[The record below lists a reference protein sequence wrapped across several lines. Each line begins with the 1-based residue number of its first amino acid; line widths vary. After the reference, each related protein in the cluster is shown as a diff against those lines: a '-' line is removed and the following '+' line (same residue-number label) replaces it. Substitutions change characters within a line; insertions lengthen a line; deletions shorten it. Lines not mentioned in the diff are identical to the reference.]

1 MAKSTSSHAAH
12 TRRPSKIRPVQIAQM
27 RVPPALV
34 TQREFSVAQ
43 GDRLATDLDLNKL
56 GFPIVNYR
64 DGVHWLVDGQH
75 RVYALK
81 KNGFGEDQLDCE
93 VYENLTDK
101 EMAEIFLGRDQRRPV
116 SPFDKFFVAC
126 TAQYTREVAVRRSVE
141 TQGLRIGR
149 NKEENTIGAIGA
161 LLKVY
166 DRAGNGHLGEVIV
179 SQVCRTLK
187 GAYGGDAAA
196 FDASMIEGLGLVYNR
211 YNGRTSE
218 KDLASRLASY
228 SNGVRGVIRRA
239 ETQRLRTGN
248 LKAQCIA
255 SVVVEIYNRGMGPR
269 ANDRLPSWWKE
280 AEE

>member
-1 MAKSTSSHAAH
+1 MAKSASYSPQ
-12 TRRPSKIRPVQIAQM
+12 TRRPSKIRSVAIAQM

-34 TQREFSVAQ
+34 TQREFSQAQ
-43 GDRLATDLDLNKL
+43 GDRLAADLDLNKL
-56 GFPIVNYR
+56 GFPIVNFR

-75 RVYALK
+75 RIYALK
-81 KNGFGEDQLDCE
+81 LNGFGEDVLECE

-116 SPFDKFFVAC
+116 SPFDKFHVAC
-126 TAQYTREVAVRRSVE
+126 TAQYSRETAVRRAVE

-149 NKEENTIGAIGA
+149 NKEENTIGAIGS
-161 LLKVY
+161 LLRVY
-166 DRAGNGHLGEVIV
+166 DRAGNSHQGEVIV
-179 SQVCRTLK
+179 GKVCRTLK
-187 GAYGGDAAA
+187 HAYGGDSSA
-196 FDASMIEGLGLVYNR
+196 FEAGMIEGIGLIFNR
-211 YNGRTSE
+211 YNGRTDE
-218 KDLASRLASY
+218 KELSSRLAAH

-255 SVVVEIYNRGMGPR
+255 SVVVEIYNRGLGPR

-280 AEE
+280 TEE